1 MLLNHPSFPF
11 RIFFFLFFITKVYR
25 HFQNISCLAT
35 YKASAFGYK
44 LPKQGTEISKAT
56 MTCFGEIFVNKV
68 SIVKI
73 SLWMKIPKFKENVLT
88 ILRAY
93 DFWKEKKKKLQSNS
107 DTQIQLYFVLLKD
120 WDAAYTRSKLAP
132 VCYYFPYNLTFFKI
146 QITYPISV
154 VCIEMFSSSATSF
167 L

>member
-1 MLLNHPSFPF
+1 
-11 RIFFFLFFITKVYR
+11 
-25 HFQNISCLAT
+25 
-35 YKASAFGYK
+35 
-44 LPKQGTEISKAT
+44 
-56 MTCFGEIFVNKV
+56 
-68 SIVKI
+68 
-73 SLWMKIPKFKENVLT
+73 MKIPKFKENNVLT

-93 DFWKEKKKKLQSNS
+93 DFWKEKSSKATVTHKYSCILFFWK
-107 DTQIQLYFVLLKD
+107 I

-154 VCIEMFSSSATSF
+154 ECIEMFSSSATSF